1 MLGIGL
7 GAGLGAGLTLATAI
21 LALAVVLRRK
31 QGGGKGARAEQEG
44 QQSRLERLEKEEP
57 KYVVTESE
65 LAQGPG
71 AAELHSVPHQP
82 AVVVE
87 LPGEGTVFE
96 K

>member
-7 GAGLGAGLTLATAI
+7 GAGLGAGLT
-21 LALAVVLRRK
+21 LAVVLRRK

-65 LAQGPG
+65 LQQTFKIPCRQGFLRSKYARAYG
-71 AAELHSVPHQP
+71 LRIC
-82 AVVVE
+82 
-87 LPGEGTVFE
+87 LGL
-96 K
+96 